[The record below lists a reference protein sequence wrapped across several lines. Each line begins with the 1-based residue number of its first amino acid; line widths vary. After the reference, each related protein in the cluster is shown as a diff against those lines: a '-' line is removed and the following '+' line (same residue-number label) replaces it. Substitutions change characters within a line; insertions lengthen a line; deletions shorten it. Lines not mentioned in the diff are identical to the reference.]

1 MAETLLGGRA
11 PGPAKPS
18 APPAQAPAAQAPPA
32 QAQPGPSLAAPSE
45 LTVPALPIGAPATV
59 RDGVGQAPFGHAQAG
74 YSHPQA
80 AAWPAPTPL
89 PPAPAA
95 PPHGALPYGAGPGY
109 AAPPGSYPPP
119 GPGPFAS
126 SGRALYAPA
135 PLQGTLRMGPAR
147 PSPPWPV
154 LLTLHEVGG
163 VLMVLFHLLFG
174 FVMLTR
180 PLTARG
186 GVNMLLELGFAAW
199 CVVGAVW
206 VPLNLYALRARRTWA
221 WASALVY
228 ALVSLPTA
236 FGTPFGLFAGIVLA
250 MPSVRA
256 ALQPPR

>member
-174 FVMLTR
+174 FVMLSR

-186 GVNMLLELGFAAW
+186 GVSMVLELGFAAW
-199 CVVGAVW
+199 CVVRRGRPLGA
-206 VPLNLYALRARRTWA
+206 RAVGR
-221 WASALVY
+221 
-228 ALVSLPTA
+228 
-236 FGTPFGLFAGIVLA
+236 
-250 MPSVRA
+250 
-256 ALQPPR
+256 